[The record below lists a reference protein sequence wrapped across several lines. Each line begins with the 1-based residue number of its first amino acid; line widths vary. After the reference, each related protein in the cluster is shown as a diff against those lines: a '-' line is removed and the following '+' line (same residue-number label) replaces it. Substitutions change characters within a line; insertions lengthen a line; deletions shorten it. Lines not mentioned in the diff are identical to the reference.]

1 MECGAYYTI
10 IYDDK
15 GHHPV
20 RKEGII
26 KSFHG
31 NLIEF
36 ESGEILNSNFVIRA
50 NKVEG
55 GINANKHKTKEIKT
69 IRLYTS

>member
-1 MECGAYYTI
+1 MECGKEYLI

-15 GHHPV
+15 GYKPV
-20 RKEGII
+20 KKQGII

-50 NKVEG
+50 KQVDG
-55 GINANKHKTKEIKT
+55 GNCGDRK
-69 IRLYTS
+69 